1 MLRKSIIV
9 AYPLKLFYMKMT
21 VKRSTIFTYSG
32 LSIGLILLMLVI
44 FGMILTGCAREN
56 IYGSGRVV
64 TEERQVD
71 RFSELT
77 IEGPVEVQVKQGQ
90 QLPLKIEA
98 EDNVM
103 RLIETQVS
111 GGSLRVKIR
120 NGVNLKRVKP
130 IHVYVQSEQYKKII
144 FSGSGSLTGPDT
156 IKAAGFTYEI
166 NGSADAD
173 LKLDANEVRMYVN
186 GSGNLRL
193 EGRSN
198 AYFSEIN
205 GSGNLAG
212 RDFQAASAD
221 MNVNGSGEQ
230 TIWVTDRLD
239 ARINGSGNIRYKGT
253 PGTVNV
259 KIAGSGKVIKL

>member
-1 MLRKSIIV
+1 
-9 AYPLKLFYMKMT
+9 MKIT
-21 VKRSTIFTYSG
+21 VKRETIFTYSG
-32 LSIGLILLMLVI
+32 LSVGLILLMLVI

-56 IYGSGRVV
+56 VYGSGRIV
-64 TEERQVD
+64 TEERQVE
-71 RFSELT
+71 RFDELT
-77 IEGPVEVQVKQGQ
+77 IEGPVEIQVRQGQ
-90 QLPLKIEA
+90 QLPVKIEA

-103 RLIETQVS
+103 RLIETHVS
-111 GGSLRVKIR
+111 GSTLRVKIR
-120 NGVNLKRVKP
+120 NNVNLKRIKP
-130 IHVYVQSEQYKKII
+130 IHVYVQGGQYKKII
-144 FSGSGSLTGPDT
+144 FSGSGSLKGPDT
-156 IKAAGFTYEI
+156 IRATGFTYEI

-173 LKLDANEVRMYVN
+173 LKVDANEVRMYVN

-198 AYFSEIN
+198 AWFSEIN
-205 GSGNLAG
+205 GSGNVSG
-212 RDFQAASAD
+212 RDFQTASAD

-239 ARINGSGNIRYKGT
+239 ARISGSGNIRYKGA

>member
-1 MLRKSIIV
+1 
-9 AYPLKLFYMKMT
+9 MKIT
-21 VKRSTIFTYSG
+21 VKRETVFTYSG

-56 IYGSGRVV
+56 VYGSGRIV
-64 TEERQVD
+64 TEERQME
-71 RFSELT
+71 RFDGLT
-77 IEGPVEVQVKQGQ
+77 IEGPVEIQVRQGQ
-90 QLPLKIEA
+90 QLPVKIEA

-103 RLIETQVS
+103 RLIETHVS
-111 GGSLRVKIR
+111 GSTLRVKIR
-120 NGVNLKRVKP
+120 NGVNLKRIKP
-130 IHVYVQSEQYKKII
+130 IHVYVQGEQYKKII
-144 FSGSGSLTGPDT
+144 FSGSGSLKGPDT
-156 IKAAGFTYEI
+156 IRATGFTYEI

-173 LKLDANEVRMYVN
+173 LKVDANEVRMYVN

-198 AYFSEIN
+198 AWYSEIN
-205 GSGNLAG
+205 GSGNVGG
-212 RDFQAASAD
+212 RDFQTASAD

-239 ARINGSGNIRYKGT
+239 ARISGSGNIRYKGA